1 MVVYMNNADVVR
13 SYLKALER
21 FASPD
26 ELQPFFAD
34 DVVMTE
40 LPNRLVP
47 SGQVRRKSELL
58 EASTKAPKVLSDQR
72 YDVRSV
78 LAQGDTVV
86 VDVDWSATLRVPLSQ
101 TPVGGRLNA
110 RIAMFLRLD
119 DGRIVEQTNFDCYQP
134 F

>member
-1 MVVYMNNADVVR
+1 MNNTDVVC

-21 FASPD
+21 FAPPE

-34 DVVMTE
+34 NVVMTE

-47 SGQVRRKSELL
+47 TGQVRRKAELL
-58 EASTKAPKVLSDQR
+58 KASTKAPKVLAEQR

-86 VDVDWSATLRVPLSQ
+86 VDVDWSATIRVPLSQ

>member
-1 MVVYMNNADVVR
+1 MNNAGVVR
-13 SYLKALER
+13 DYLKALER
-21 FASPD
+21 FAAPE
-26 ELQPFFAD
+26 ELQSFFSD

-47 SGQVRRKSELL
+47 SGQVRRKTELL
-58 EASTKAPKVLSDQR
+58 DASTRAPQVLSEQR
-72 YDVRSV
+72 YDVRSMV
-78 LAQGDTVV
+78 EQGDTVV
-86 VDVDWSATLRVPLSQ
+86 VDTDWSATLRVPLSQ
-101 TPVGGRLNA
+101 TPAGGRLNA

>member
-1 MVVYMNNADVVR
+1 MIVNMNNAEVVR
-13 SYLKALER
+13 SYLQALER
-21 FASPD
+21 FAAPD
-26 ELQPFFAD
+26 ELQSYFAD

-47 SGQVRRKSELL
+47 SGQVRRKAELL
-58 EASTKAPKVLSDQR
+58 DASMKAPKVLSEQR

-86 VDVDWSATLRVPLSQ
+86 VDVDWSATIRVPLSQ
-101 TPVGGRLNA
+101 TPAGGRLNA